1 MDTLHGEEK
10 REKETKKKKSPFSRF
25 LSRSSSEKKKPAKH
39 ENRKL
44 KETQSRSLYDHST
57 TSNINDIPI
66 VAGNSGTT
74 ANNGVNSNSDNNS
87 SNSSNSSNSNSN
99 GRRRGLAEK
108 SESDREV
115 VKKILKDV
123 IKQENMDAITL

>member
-1 MDTLHGEEK
+1 MDTLQGEEK
-10 REKETKKKKSPFSRF
+10 KREETKKMKSPFSRF
-25 LSRSSSEKKKPAKH
+25 LSRSSSEKKKPAKN

-44 KETQSRSLYDHST
+44 KEKQSRSLYDHST
-57 TSNINDIPI
+57 TTSNISDIPI

-74 ANNGVNSNSDNNS
+74 ATEVNSP
-87 SNSSNSSNSNSN
+87 SNISN
-99 GRRRGLAEK
+99 GRRKGLAEK